1 MKQFK
6 AKDLYSK
13 QNKWHFST
21 KKKKKINIIQTPV
34 NA

>member
-21 KKKKKINIIQTPV
+21 KKKKINIIQTPV